1 MRFRFILLFL
11 AVALSCSAKQS
22 VSQQTDNKHTFVV
35 DENLPA
41 PKKDFGIQSGD
52 LIAQYWASKNN
63 VNKPIAYSF
72 ENDNLCYLGQDIFF
86 KFMVE
91 AYADHR
97 PIVLSPDIIWNVIAQ
112 GFSQHVN
119 NNPEALRDRIVYHEK
134 GKIELSV
141 MTKEELHSPNVKWD
155 ELLNTF
161 DNMIAESTK
170 DNLADVMRADF
181 STTDKTAR
189 IVSQMTLMSSVKAF
203 FDYSVIY
210 FSCGIPN
217 ITIEGT
223 TDDWEKVMNKT
234 QQLRKYNL
242 DWWVDDLV
250 PILNEFI
257 NASKGN
263 VNKVFWQNI
272 VKKDRPKEYVGGG
285 CAAAFEGEDPTELD
299 GWFLKLMPYD
309 QKGNRTP
316 EKVTYEYD
324 NMPSQV
330 TNVDF
335 KYKNLDTGTTIPMEM
350 ICGLVGIEIDTITN
364 AMRPKLGWMVC
375 EKNKQLE
382 IESLTENPVILTEI
396 PDILQY
402 IEYEPSI
409 CLVLNFD
416 EIKLPEWFVN
426 LKIDRIRLQTKKN
439 DKLKKELEKMFPDR
453 IVVSKKAEY
462 NTIKEC
468 DTEYIVQTKK
478 SFEPENHLYTQIQ
491 LFNSIKRESARFP
504 GENGYDEMFKFIKE
518 NRRIPKTEK
527 KDFHDQIM
535 VCVMFTVDIDGSLSD
550 FEITRVENSAT
561 REMKEEALR
570 LARLLP
576 KYVPA
581 MVANDLFEP
590 KHKVRSKKHICVDF

>member
-22 VSQQTDNKHTFVV
+22 VSQQTDDKHTFVV

-41 PKKDFGIQSGD
+41 PKKDMGIQSGD
-52 LIAQYWASKNN
+52 LIAKQWARENN
-63 VNKPIAYSF
+63 VKNPIAYSF
-72 ENDNLCYLGQDIFF
+72 KNDNLCYLGQDIFF

-112 GFSQHVN
+112 GFCQHIN
-119 NNPEALRDRIVYHEK
+119 NDPEALRGRIVYHEK

-161 DNMIAESTK
+161 DNMIAERTK

-181 STTDKTAR
+181 STTDKTTR

-210 FSCGIPN
+210 LSCGIPN

-223 TDDWEKVMNKT
+223 TDDWEKVLNKT
-234 QQLRKYNL
+234 QQLRKYDL

-263 VNKVFWQNI
+263 VNKVFWRNI
-272 VKKDRPKEYVGGG
+272 VKKDRPEKFVGGG
-285 CAAAFEGEDPTELD
+285 CSWDRPTELD
-299 GWFLKLMPYD
+299 GWFLKFMPYD
-309 QKGNRTP
+309 KKGKRTP
-316 EKVTYEYD
+316 QKVTYNYKD
-324 NMPSQV
+324 MPSQV
-330 TNVDF
+330 INVDF
-335 KYKNLDTGTTIPMEM
+335 MYKNLDTGTTTPMEM
-350 ICGLVGIEIDTITN
+350 LCGLVGIEIDTITN

-382 IESLTENPVILTEI
+382 IESLTENPVILTET
-396 PDILQY
+396 PDILQN

-409 CLVLNFD
+409 CLVLKNND
-416 EIKLPEWFVN
+416 IKLPEWFGN
-426 LKIDRIRLQTKKN
+426 LKVDRIRLQTKKN
-439 DKLKKELEKMFPDR
+439 DKFKKELEKMFPDR
-453 IVVSKKAEY
+453 KVVSKGVGY

-478 SFEPENHLYTQIQ
+478 SFEPENHLYTMHQIR
-491 LFNSIKRESARFP
+491 NSQEYEFASFP
-504 GENGYDEMFKFIKE
+504 GKNDYEEEKKFIKE
-518 NRRIPKTEK
+518 NRRIPESENI
-527 KDFHDQIM
+527 DFDNRKM
-535 VCVMFTVDIDGSLSD
+535 VCVMFTVDIDGSISD
-550 FEITRVENSAT
+550 FEITEVVNSAT
-561 REMKEEALR
+561 REMQEEALR
-570 LARLLP
+570 LAKMLP
-576 KYVPA
+576 KHVPA
-581 MVANDLFEP
+581 MVSNVENEP
-590 KHKVRSKKHICVDF
+590 LHKVRSKDNIIIFF

>member
-1 MRFRFILLFL
+1 MRHYFVLLFL
-11 AVALSCSAKQS
+11 AVTIYCSAKQG
-22 VSQQTDNKHTFVV
+22 VSQQTDDKKTFVV

-41 PKKDFGIQSGD
+41 PKKDMGIQSGD
-52 LIAQYWASKNN
+52 LIAKQWARENN
-63 VNKPIAYSF
+63 VKNPIAYSF
-72 ENDNLCYLGQDIFF
+72 KNDNLCYLGQDIFF

-112 GFSQHVN
+112 GFCQHIN

-161 DNMIAESTK
+161 DNMIAERTK

-210 FSCGIPN
+210 LSCGIPN

-223 TDDWEKVMNKT
+223 TDDWQKVLNKT
-234 QQLRKYNL
+234 QQLRKYDLN
-242 DWWVDDLV
+242 WWVDDLV

-263 VNKVFWQNI
+263 VNKVFWRNI
-272 VKKDRPKEYVGGG
+272 VKKDRPEKFVGGG
-285 CAAAFEGEDPTELD
+285 CSWDRPTELD
-299 GWFLKLMPYD
+299 GWFLKFMPYD
-309 QKGNRTP
+309 KKGKRTP
-316 EKVTYEYD
+316 QKVTYNYKD
-324 NMPSQV
+324 MPSQV
-330 TNVDF
+330 INVDF
-335 KYKNLDTGTTIPMEM
+335 MYKNLDTGTTTPMEM
-350 ICGLVGIEIDTITN
+350 LCGLVGIEIDTITN

-396 PDILQY
+396 PDILQN

-409 CLVLNFD
+409 CLVLKNND
-416 EIKLPEWFVN
+416 IKLPEWFGN
-426 LKIDRIRLQTKKN
+426 LKVDRIRLQTKKN
-439 DKLKKELEKMFPDR
+439 DKFKKELEKMFPDR
-453 IVVSKKAEY
+453 KVVSKGVGY

-478 SFEPENHLYTQIQ
+478 SFEPENHLYTMNQIR
-491 LFNSIKRESARFP
+491 NSQEYEFASFP
-504 GENGYDEMFKFIKE
+504 GKNDYEEEKKFIEE
-518 NRRIPKTEK
+518 NRRIPESEN
-527 KDFHDQIM
+527 KDIYDRKM
-535 VCVMFTVDIDGSLSD
+535 VRVMFTVDIDGSISD
-550 FEITRVENSAT
+550 FEITEVVNSAT
-561 REMKEEALR
+561 REMQKEALR
-570 LARLLP
+570 LAKMLP
-576 KYVPA
+576 KHVPA
-581 MVANDLFEP
+581 MVSNVENEP
-590 KHKVRSKKHICVDF
+590 LHKVRSKDNIIIFF

>member
-141 MTKEELHSPNVKWD
+141 ITKEELHSPNVKWD
-155 ELLNTF
+155 KLLNTF

-210 FSCGIPN
+210 ISCGIPN

-223 TDDWEKVMNKT
+223 TDDWEKVLNKT

-242 DWWVDDLV
+242 DWWVGDLV

-263 VNKVFWQNI
+263 VNKVFWRNI
-272 VKKDRPKEYVGGG
+272 VKKDRPEKFVGGG
-285 CAAAFEGEDPTELD
+285 CSWDRPTELD
-299 GWFLKLMPYD
+299 GWFLKFMPYD
-309 QKGNRTP
+309 KKGKRTP
-316 EKVTYEYD
+316 QKVTYNYKD
-324 NMPSQV
+324 MPSQV
-330 TNVDF
+330 INVDF
-335 KYKNLDTGTTIPMEM
+335 MYKNLDTGTTTPMEM
-350 ICGLVGIEIDTITN
+350 LCGLVGIEIDTITN

-396 PDILQY
+396 PDILQN

-409 CLVLNFD
+409 CLVLKNND
-416 EIKLPEWFVN
+416 IKLPEWFGN
-426 LKIDRIRLQTKKN
+426 LKVDRIRLQTKKN
-439 DKLKKELEKMFPDR
+439 DKFKKELEKMFPDR
-453 IVVSKKAEY
+453 KVVSKGVGY

-478 SFEPENHLYTQIQ
+478 SFEPENHLYTMNQIR
-491 LFNSIKRESARFP
+491 NSQEYEFASFP
-504 GENGYDEMFKFIKE
+504 GKNDYEEEKKFIKE
-518 NRRIPKTEK
+518 NRRIPESENI
-527 KDFHDQIM
+527 DFDDRKM
-535 VCVMFTVDIDGSLSD
+535 VRVMFTVDIDGSISD
-550 FEITRVENSAT
+550 FEITEVVNSAT
-561 REMKEEALR
+561 REMQEEALR
-570 LARLLP
+570 LAKMLP
-576 KYVPA
+576 KHVPA
-581 MVANDLFEP
+581 MVSNVENEP
-590 KHKVRSKKHICVDF
+590 LHKVRSKDNIIISF

>member
-1 MRFRFILLFL
+1 MRHYFVLLFL
-11 AVALSCSAKQS
+11 AVTLSCSAKQGI
-22 VSQQTDNKHTFVV
+22 SQQTDEKKTFVV

-41 PKKDFGIQSGD
+41 PKKDMGIQSGD
-52 LIAQYWASKNN
+52 LIAKQWARENN
-63 VNKPIAYSF
+63 VKNPIAYSF
-72 ENDNLCYLGQDIFF
+72 KKDNLCYLGQDIFF

-112 GFSQHVN
+112 GFCQHIN

-161 DNMIAESTK
+161 DNMIAERTK

-203 FDYSVIY
+203 FDYSVSY
-210 FSCGIPN
+210 LSCGIPN

-223 TDDWEKVMNKT
+223 TDDWQKVLNKT
-234 QQLRKYNL
+234 QQLRKYDLN
-242 DWWVDDLV
+242 WWVDDLV

-263 VNKVFWQNI
+263 VNKVFWRNI
-272 VKKDRPKEYVGGG
+272 VKKDRPEKYVGGG
-285 CAAAFEGEDPTELD
+285 CSWDRPTELD
-299 GWFLKLMPYD
+299 GWFLKFMPYD
-309 QKGNRTP
+309 KKGKRTP
-316 EKVTYEYD
+316 QKVTYNYKD
-324 NMPSQV
+324 MPSQV
-330 TNVDF
+330 INVDF
-335 KYKNLDTGTTIPMEM
+335 MYKNLETNTTTPMEM
-350 ICGLVGIEIDTITN
+350 LCGFVGIEVDSTTN

-375 EKNKQLE
+375 EKDKQLE

-396 PDILQY
+396 PDVLQN

-409 CLVLNFD
+409 CMVLKHKN
-416 EIKLPEWFVN
+416 IKLPEWFGN
-426 LKIDRIRLQTKKN
+426 LKVDRIRLQTKKN
-439 DKLKKELEKMFPDR
+439 DKFKKGLEKMFPDR
-453 IVVSKKAEY
+453 KVVSKGVGY

-478 SFEPENHLYTQIQ
+478 SFEPENHLYTMNQIR
-491 LFNSIKRESARFP
+491 NSQEYEFASFP
-504 GENGYDEMFKFIKE
+504 GKNDYEEEKKFIEE
-518 NRRIPKTEK
+518 NRRIPESEN
-527 KDFHDQIM
+527 KDIYDRKM
-535 VCVMFTVDIDGSLSD
+535 VRVMFTVDIDGSISD
-550 FEITRVENSAT
+550 FEITEVVNSAT
-561 REMKEEALR
+561 REMQEEALR
-570 LARLLP
+570 LAKMLP
-576 KYVPA
+576 KHVPA
-581 MVANDLFEP
+581 MVSNVENEP
-590 KHKVRSKKHICVDF
+590 LHKVRSKDNIIIFF

>member
-161 DNMIAESTK
+161 DNMIAERTK

-181 STTDKTAR
+181 STTDKTTR

-210 FSCGIPN
+210 LSCGIPN

-223 TDDWEKVMNKT
+223 TDDWQKVLNKT
-234 QQLRKYNL
+234 QQLRKYDL

-250 PILNEFI
+250 SILNEFI
-257 NASKGN
+257 NASNGN
-263 VNKVFWQNI
+263 VNKVFWRNI
-272 VKKDRPKEYVGGG
+272 VKKDRPEKFVGGG
-285 CAAAFEGEDPTELD
+285 CSWDRPTELD
-299 GWFLKLMPYD
+299 GWFLKFMPYD
-309 QKGNRTP
+309 KKGKRTP
-316 EKVTYEYD
+316 QKVTYNYKD
-324 NMPSQV
+324 MPSQV
-330 TNVDF
+330 INVDF
-335 KYKNLDTGTTIPMEM
+335 MYKNLDTGTTTPMEM
-350 ICGLVGIEIDTITN
+350 LCGLVGIEVDSITN

-396 PDILQY
+396 PDILQN

-409 CLVLNFD
+409 CLVLKNND
-416 EIKLPEWFVN
+416 MKLPEWFGN
-426 LKIDRIRLQTKKN
+426 LKVDRIRLQTKKN
-439 DKLKKELEKMFPDR
+439 DKFKKELEKMFPDR
-453 IVVSKKAEY
+453 KVVSKGVGY

-478 SFEPENHLYTQIQ
+478 SFEPENHLYTMNQIR
-491 LFNSIKRESARFP
+491 NSQEYEFASFP
-504 GENGYDEMFKFIKE
+504 GKNDYEEEKKFIKE
-518 NRRIPKTEK
+518 NRRIPESENI
-527 KDFHDQIM
+527 DFDDRKM
-535 VCVMFTVDIDGSLSD
+535 VRVMFTVDIDGSISD
-550 FEITRVENSAT
+550 FEITEVVNSAT
-561 REMKEEALR
+561 REMQEEALR
-570 LARLLP
+570 LSKMLP
-576 KYVPA
+576 KHVPA
-581 MVANDLFEP
+581 MVSNVENEP
-590 KHKVRSKKHICVDF
+590 LHKVRSKDNIIIFF

>member
-1 MRFRFILLFL
+1 MRHYFVLLFL
-11 AVALSCSAKQS
+11 AVTLSCSAKQG
-22 VSQQTDNKHTFVV
+22 VSQQTDDKKTFVV

-41 PKKDFGIQSGD
+41 PKKDMGIQSGD
-52 LIAQYWASKNN
+52 LIAKQWARENN
-63 VNKPIAYSF
+63 VKNPIAYSF
-72 ENDNLCYLGQDIFF
+72 KNDNLCYLGQDIFF

-97 PIVLSPDIIWNVIAQ
+97 PIALSPDIIWNLIAQ
-112 GFSQHVN
+112 GFCQHIN
-119 NNPEALRDRIVYHEK
+119 NNPEALRDRIVYHER

-141 MTKEELHSPNVKWD
+141 MTKDELHSPNVKWD

-210 FSCGIPN
+210 LSCGIPN

-223 TDDWEKVMNKT
+223 TDDWQKVLNKT
-234 QQLRKYNL
+234 QQLRKYDL
-242 DWWVDDLV
+242 EWWVDDLV

-263 VNKVFWQNI
+263 VNKVFWRNI
-272 VKKDRPKEYVGGG
+272 VKKDRPEKFVGGG
-285 CAAAFEGEDPTELD
+285 CSWDRPTVLD
-299 GWFLKLMPYD
+299 GWFLKFMPYD
-309 QKGNRTP
+309 KRGNRLP
-316 EKVTYEYD
+316 EKVTYNYED
-324 NMPSQV
+324 MPSQV

-375 EKNKQLE
+375 EKNKKLE
-382 IESLTENPVILTEI
+382 VESITKDPVILTEI

-409 CLVLNFD
+409 CLVLNYD

-478 SFEPENHLYTQIQ
+478 SFEPENHLYTRIQ

-504 GENGYDEMFKFIKE
+504 GENEYEEMEKFIKE
-518 NRRIPKTEK
+518 NRRIPESEK
-527 KDFHDQIM
+527 KDIYDRIM
-535 VCVMFTVDIDGSLSD
+535 VRVMFTVDIDGSLSD
-550 FEITRVENSAT
+550 FEITEVENSAT

-570 LARLLP
+570 LAKIQP

-581 MVANDLFEP
+581 MVSNDLFEL
-590 KHKVRSKKHICVDF
+590 KHKVRSKENICVYF

>member
-41 PKKDFGIQSGD
+41 PKKNFGIQSGD

-134 GKIELSV
+134 DKIELSV

-210 FSCGIPN
+210 ISCGIPN

-223 TDDWEKVMNKT
+223 TDDWEKVLNKT

-242 DWWVDDLV
+242 DWWVGDLV

-263 VNKVFWQNI
+263 VNKVFWRNI
-272 VKKDRPKEYVGGG
+272 VKKDRPEKFVGGG
-285 CAAAFEGEDPTELD
+285 CSWDRPTELD
-299 GWFLKLMPYD
+299 GWFLKFMPYD
-309 QKGNRTP
+309 KRGNRLP
-316 EKVTYEYD
+316 EKVTYNYED
-324 NMPSQV
+324 MPSQV

-396 PDILQY
+396 PDILQN

-409 CLVLNFD
+409 CLVLKNND
-416 EIKLPEWFVN
+416 IKLPEWFGN
-426 LKIDRIRLQTKKN
+426 LKVDRIRLQTKKN
-439 DKLKKELEKMFPDR
+439 DKFKKELEKMFPDR
-453 IVVSKKAEY
+453 KVVSKGVGY

-478 SFEPENHLYTQIQ
+478 SFEPENHLYTMNQIR
-491 LFNSIKRESARFP
+491 NSQEYEFASFP
-504 GENGYDEMFKFIKE
+504 GKNDYEEEKKFIKE
-518 NRRIPKTEK
+518 NRRIPESENI
-527 KDFHDQIM
+527 DFDDRKM
-535 VCVMFTVDIDGSLSD
+535 VRVMFTVDIDGSISD
-550 FEITRVENSAT
+550 FEITEVVNSAT
-561 REMKEEALR
+561 REMQEEALR
-570 LARLLP
+570 LAKMLP
-576 KYVPA
+576 KHVPA
-581 MVANDLFEP
+581 MVSNVENEP
-590 KHKVRSKKHICVDF
+590 LHKVRSKDNIIISF

>member
-1 MRFRFILLFL
+1 MFL
-11 AVALSCSAKQS
+11 AVAFSCSAKQS
-22 VSQQTDNKHTFVV
+22 ISQQTDNKHTFVV

-52 LIAQYWASKNN
+52 LIAKYWASKNN

-161 DNMIAESTK
+161 DNMIAERTK

-181 STTDKTAR
+181 STTDKTTR

-210 FSCGIPN
+210 LSCGIPN

-223 TDDWEKVMNKT
+223 TDDWQKVLNKT
-234 QQLRKYNL
+234 QQLRKYDL

-263 VNKVFWQNI
+263 VNKVFWRNI
-272 VKKDRPKEYVGGG
+272 VKKDRPEKFVGGG
-285 CAAAFEGEDPTELD
+285 CSWDRPTELD
-299 GWFLKLMPYD
+299 GWFLKFMPYD
-309 QKGNRTP
+309 KKGKRTP
-316 EKVTYEYD
+316 QKVTYNYKD
-324 NMPSQV
+324 MPSQV
-330 TNVDF
+330 INVDF
-335 KYKNLDTGTTIPMEM
+335 MYKNLDTGTTTPMEM
-350 ICGLVGIEIDTITN
+350 LCGLVGIEIDTITN

-396 PDILQY
+396 PDILQN

-409 CLVLNFD
+409 CLVLKNND
-416 EIKLPEWFVN
+416 IKLPEWFGN
-426 LKIDRIRLQTKKN
+426 LKVDRIRLQTKKN
-439 DKLKKELEKMFPDR
+439 DKFKKELEKMFPDR
-453 IVVSKKAEY
+453 KVVSKGVGY

-478 SFEPENHLYTQIQ
+478 SFEPENHLYTMNQIR
-491 LFNSIKRESARFP
+491 NSQEYEFASFP
-504 GENGYDEMFKFIKE
+504 GKNDYEEEKKFIKE
-518 NRRIPKTEK
+518 NRRIPESENI
-527 KDFHDQIM
+527 DFDDRKM
-535 VCVMFTVDIDGSLSD
+535 VRVMFTVDIDGSISD
-550 FEITRVENSAT
+550 FEITEVVNSAT
-561 REMKEEALR
+561 REMQEEALR
-570 LARLLP
+570 LAKMLP
-576 KYVPA
+576 KHVPA
-581 MVANDLFEP
+581 MVSNVENEP
-590 KHKVRSKKHICVDF
+590 LHKVRSKDNIIIFF

>member
-141 MTKEELHSPNVKWD
+141 ITKEELHSPNVKWD
-155 ELLNTF
+155 KLLNTF

-223 TDDWEKVMNKT
+223 TDDWEKVLNKT

-242 DWWVDDLV
+242 DWWVGDLV

-263 VNKVFWQNI
+263 VNKVFWRNI
-272 VKKDRPKEYVGGG
+272 VKKDRPEKFVGGG
-285 CAAAFEGEDPTELD
+285 CSWDRPTELD
-299 GWFLKLMPYD
+299 GWFLKFMPYD
-309 QKGNRTP
+309 KKGKRTP
-316 EKVTYEYD
+316 QKVTYNYKD
-324 NMPSQV
+324 MPSQV
-330 TNVDF
+330 INVDF
-335 KYKNLDTGTTIPMEM
+335 MYKNLDTGTTTPMEM
-350 ICGLVGIEIDTITN
+350 LCGLVGIEVDSITN

-396 PDILQY
+396 PDILQN

-409 CLVLNFD
+409 CLVLKNND
-416 EIKLPEWFVN
+416 IKLPEWFGN
-426 LKIDRIRLQTKKN
+426 LKVDRIRLQTKKN
-439 DKLKKELEKMFPDR
+439 DKFKKELEKMFPDR
-453 IVVSKKAEY
+453 KVVSKGVGY

-478 SFEPENHLYTQIQ
+478 SFEPENHLYTMNQIR
-491 LFNSIKRESARFP
+491 NSQEYEFASFP
-504 GENGYDEMFKFIKE
+504 GKNDYEEEKKFIKE
-518 NRRIPKTEK
+518 NRRIPESENI
-527 KDFHDQIM
+527 DFDDRKM
-535 VCVMFTVDIDGSLSD
+535 VRVMFTVDIDGSISD
-550 FEITRVENSAT
+550 FEITEVVNSAT
-561 REMKEEALR
+561 REMQEEALR
-570 LARLLP
+570 LAKMLP
-576 KYVPA
+576 KHVPA
-581 MVANDLFEP
+581 MVSNVENEP
-590 KHKVRSKKHICVDF
+590 LHKVRSKDNIIISF

>member
-141 MTKEELHSPNVKWD
+141 ITKEELHSPNVKWD
-155 ELLNTF
+155 KLLNTF

-210 FSCGIPN
+210 ISCGIPN

-223 TDDWEKVMNKT
+223 TDDWEKVLNKT

-242 DWWVDDLV
+242 DWWVGDLV

-263 VNKVFWQNI
+263 VNKVFWRNI
-272 VKKDRPKEYVGGG
+272 VKKDRPEKFVGGG
-285 CAAAFEGEDPTELD
+285 CSWDRPTELD
-299 GWFLKLMPYD
+299 GWFLKFMPYD
-309 QKGNRTP
+309 KKGKRTP
-316 EKVTYEYD
+316 QKVTYNYKD
-324 NMPSQV
+324 MPSQV
-330 TNVDF
+330 INVDF
-335 KYKNLDTGTTIPMEM
+335 MYKNLDTGTTTPMEM
-350 ICGLVGIEIDTITN
+350 LCGLVGIEVDSITN

-396 PDILQY
+396 PDILQN

-409 CLVLNFD
+409 CLVLKNND
-416 EIKLPEWFVN
+416 IKLPEWFGN
-426 LKIDRIRLQTKKN
+426 LKVDRIRLQTKKN
-439 DKLKKELEKMFPDR
+439 DKFKKELGKMFPDR
-453 IVVSKKAEY
+453 KVVSKGVGY

-478 SFEPENHLYTQIQ
+478 SFEPENHLYTMNQIR
-491 LFNSIKRESARFP
+491 NSQEYEFASFP
-504 GENGYDEMFKFIKE
+504 GKNDYEEEKKFIKE
-518 NRRIPKTEK
+518 NRRIPESENI
-527 KDFHDQIM
+527 DFDDRKM
-535 VCVMFTVDIDGSLSD
+535 VRVMFTVDIDGSISD
-550 FEITRVENSAT
+550 FEITEVVNSAT
-561 REMKEEALR
+561 REMQEEALR
-570 LARLLP
+570 LAKMLP
-576 KYVPA
+576 KHVPA
-581 MVANDLFEP
+581 MVSNVENEP
-590 KHKVRSKKHICVDF
+590 LHKVRSKDNIIISF

>member
-1 MRFRFILLFL
+1 MRHYFVLLFL
-11 AVALSCSAKQS
+11 AVTLSCSAKQG
-22 VSQQTDNKHTFVV
+22 VSQQTDDKKTFVV

-41 PKKDFGIQSGD
+41 PKKDMGIQSGD
-52 LIAQYWASKNN
+52 LIAKQWARENN
-63 VNKPIAYSF
+63 VKNPIAYSF
-72 ENDNLCYLGQDIFF
+72 KNDNLCYLGQDIFF

-119 NNPEALRDRIVYHEK
+119 NNPEALRDRIVYHER

-161 DNMIAESTK
+161 DNMIAERTK

-210 FSCGIPN
+210 LSCGIPN

-223 TDDWEKVMNKT
+223 TDDWQKVLNKT
-234 QQLRKYNL
+234 QQLRKYDLN
-242 DWWVDDLV
+242 WWVDDLV

-263 VNKVFWQNI
+263 VNKVFWRNI
-272 VKKDRPKEYVGGG
+272 VKKDRPEKFVGGG
-285 CAAAFEGEDPTELD
+285 CSWDRPTELD
-299 GWFLKLMPYD
+299 GWFLKFMPYD
-309 QKGNRTP
+309 KKGKRTP
-316 EKVTYEYD
+316 QKVTYNYKD
-324 NMPSQV
+324 MPSQV
-330 TNVDF
+330 INVDF
-335 KYKNLDTGTTIPMEM
+335 IYKNLDTGTTTPMEM
-350 ICGLVGIEIDTITN
+350 LCGLVGIEIDTITN

-396 PDILQY
+396 PDILQN

-409 CLVLNFD
+409 CLVLKNND
-416 EIKLPEWFVN
+416 IKLPEWFGN
-426 LKIDRIRLQTKKN
+426 LKVDRIRLQTKKN
-439 DKLKKELEKMFPDR
+439 DKFKKELEKMFPDR
-453 IVVSKKAEY
+453 KVVSKGVGY

-478 SFEPENHLYTQIQ
+478 SFEPENHLYTMNQIR
-491 LFNSIKRESARFP
+491 NSQEYEFASFP
-504 GENGYDEMFKFIKE
+504 GKNDYEEEKKFIEE
-518 NRRIPKTEK
+518 NRRIPESEN
-527 KDFHDQIM
+527 KDIYDRKM
-535 VCVMFTVDIDGSLSD
+535 VRVMFTVDIDGSISD
-550 FEITRVENSAT
+550 FEITEVVNSAT
-561 REMKEEALR
+561 REMQEEALR
-570 LARLLP
+570 LAKMLP
-576 KYVPA
+576 KHVPA
-581 MVANDLFEP
+581 MVSNVENEP
-590 KHKVRSKKHICVDF
+590 LHKVRSKDNIIIFF

>member
-22 VSQQTDNKHTFVV
+22 VSQQTDDKHTFVV

-141 MTKEELHSPNVKWD
+141 ITKEELHSPNVKWD
-155 ELLNTF
+155 KLLNTF

-210 FSCGIPN
+210 ISCGIPN

-223 TDDWEKVMNKT
+223 TDDWEKVLNKT

-242 DWWVDDLV
+242 DWWVGDLV

-263 VNKVFWQNI
+263 VNKVFWRNI
-272 VKKDRPKEYVGGG
+272 VKKDRPEKFVGGG
-285 CAAAFEGEDPTELD
+285 CSWERPTELD
-299 GWFLKLMPYD
+299 GWFLKFMPYD
-309 QKGNRTP
+309 KKGKRTP
-316 EKVTYEYD
+316 QKVTYNYKD
-324 NMPSQV
+324 MPSQV
-330 TNVDF
+330 INVDF
-335 KYKNLDTGTTIPMEM
+335 MYKNLDTGTTTPMEM
-350 ICGLVGIEIDTITN
+350 LCGLVGIEVDSITN

-396 PDILQY
+396 PDILQN

-409 CLVLNFD
+409 CLVLKNND
-416 EIKLPEWFVN
+416 IKLPEWFGN
-426 LKIDRIRLQTKKN
+426 LKVDRIRLQTKKN
-439 DKLKKELEKMFPDR
+439 DKFKKELEKMFPDR
-453 IVVSKKAEY
+453 KVVSKGVGY

-478 SFEPENHLYTQIQ
+478 SFEPENHLYTMNQIR
-491 LFNSIKRESARFP
+491 NSQEYEFASFP
-504 GENGYDEMFKFIKE
+504 GKNDYEEEKKFIKE
-518 NRRIPKTEK
+518 NRRIPESENI
-527 KDFHDQIM
+527 DFDDRKM
-535 VCVMFTVDIDGSLSD
+535 VRVMFTVDIDGSISD
-550 FEITRVENSAT
+550 FEITEVVNSAT
-561 REMKEEALR
+561 REMQEEALR
-570 LARLLP
+570 LAKMLP
-576 KYVPA
+576 KHVPA
-581 MVANDLFEP
+581 MVSNVENEP
-590 KHKVRSKKHICVDF
+590 LHKVRSKDNIIISF

>member
-1 MRFRFILLFL
+1 MRFRFILLSL

-141 MTKEELHSPNVKWD
+141 ITKEELHSPNVKWD
-155 ELLNTF
+155 KLLNTF

-210 FSCGIPN
+210 ISCGIPN

-223 TDDWEKVMNKT
+223 TDDWEKVLNKT
-234 QQLRKYNL
+234 QQLRKYDLN
-242 DWWVDDLV
+242 WWVDDLV

-263 VNKVFWQNI
+263 VNKVFWRNI
-272 VKKDRPKEYVGGG
+272 VKKDRPEKFVGGG
-285 CAAAFEGEDPTELD
+285 CSWDRPTELD
-299 GWFLKLMPYD
+299 GWFLKFMPYD
-309 QKGNRTP
+309 KKGKRTP
-316 EKVTYEYD
+316 QKVTYNYKD
-324 NMPSQV
+324 MPSQV
-330 TNVDF
+330 INVDF
-335 KYKNLDTGTTIPMEM
+335 MYKNLDTGTTTPMEM
-350 ICGLVGIEIDTITN
+350 LCGLVGIEIDTITN

-396 PDILQY
+396 PDILQN

-409 CLVLNFD
+409 CLVLKNND
-416 EIKLPEWFVN
+416 IKLPEWFGN
-426 LKIDRIRLQTKKN
+426 LKVDRIRLQTKKN
-439 DKLKKELEKMFPDR
+439 DKFKKELEKMFPDR
-453 IVVSKKAEY
+453 KVVSKGVGY

-478 SFEPENHLYTQIQ
+478 SFEPENHLYTMNQIR
-491 LFNSIKRESARFP
+491 NSQEYEFASFP
-504 GENGYDEMFKFIKE
+504 GKNDYEEEKKFIKE
-518 NRRIPKTEK
+518 NRRIPESENI
-527 KDFHDQIM
+527 DFDDRKM
-535 VCVMFTVDIDGSLSD
+535 VRVMFTVDIDGSISD
-550 FEITRVENSAT
+550 FEITEVVNSAT
-561 REMKEEALR
+561 REMQEEALR
-570 LARLLP
+570 LAKMLP
-576 KYVPA
+576 KHVPA
-581 MVANDLFEP
+581 MVSNVENEP
-590 KHKVRSKKHICVDF
+590 LHKVRSKDNIIISF

>member
-1 MRFRFILLFL
+1 MRHYFVLLFL
-11 AVALSCSAKQS
+11 AVTLSCSAKQG
-22 VSQQTDNKHTFVV
+22 VSQQTDDKHTFVV

-41 PKKDFGIQSGD
+41 PKKDMGMQSGN
-52 LIAQYWASKNN
+52 LIAKQWARENN
-63 VNKPIAYSF
+63 VKNPIAYSF
-72 ENDNLCYLGQDIFF
+72 KNENLCYLGQDIFF

-119 NNPEALRDRIVYHEK
+119 NNPEALRDRIVYHER

-161 DNMIAESTK
+161 DNMIAERTK

-203 FDYSVIY
+203 FDYSVSY
-210 FSCGIPN
+210 LSCGIPN

-223 TDDWEKVMNKT
+223 TDDWQKVLNKT
-234 QQLRKYNL
+234 QQLRKYDL

-263 VNKVFWQNI
+263 VNKVFWRNI
-272 VKKDRPKEYVGGG
+272 VKKDRPEKYVGGG
-285 CAAAFEGEDPTELD
+285 CSWDRPTELD
-299 GWFLKLMPYD
+299 GWFLKFMPYD
-309 QKGNRTP
+309 KKGKRTP
-316 EKVTYEYD
+316 QKVTYNYKD
-324 NMPSQV
+324 MPSQV
-330 TNVDF
+330 INVDF
-335 KYKNLDTGTTIPMEM
+335 MYKNLDTGTTTPMEM
-350 ICGLVGIEIDTITN
+350 LCGLVGIEIDTITN

-396 PDILQY
+396 PDILQN

-409 CLVLNFD
+409 CLVLKNND
-416 EIKLPEWFVN
+416 IKLPEWFGN
-426 LKIDRIRLQTKKN
+426 LKVDRIRLQTKKN
-439 DKLKKELEKMFPDR
+439 DKFKKGLEKMFPDR
-453 IVVSKKAEY
+453 KVVSKGVGY

-478 SFEPENHLYTQIQ
+478 SFEPENHLYTMNQIR
-491 LFNSIKRESARFP
+491 NSQEYEFASFP
-504 GENGYDEMFKFIKE
+504 GKNDYEEEKKFIEE
-518 NRRIPKTEK
+518 NRRIPESEN
-527 KDFHDQIM
+527 KDIYDRKM
-535 VCVMFTVDIDGSLSD
+535 VRVMFTVDIDGSISD
-550 FEITRVENSAT
+550 FEITEVVNSAT
-561 REMKEEALR
+561 REMQEEALR
-570 LARLLP
+570 LAKMLP
-576 KYVPA
+576 KHVPA
-581 MVANDLFEP
+581 MVSNVENEP
-590 KHKVRSKKHICVDF
+590 LHKVRSKDNIIIFF

>member
-11 AVALSCSAKQS
+11 AVAFSCSAKQS

-210 FSCGIPN
+210 ISCGIPN

-223 TDDWEKVMNKT
+223 TDDWEKVLNKT

-242 DWWVDDLV
+242 DWWVGDLV

-263 VNKVFWQNI
+263 VNKVFWRNI
-272 VKKDRPKEYVGGG
+272 VKKDRPEKFVGGG
-285 CAAAFEGEDPTELD
+285 CSWDRPTELD
-299 GWFLKLMPYD
+299 GWFLKFMPYD
-309 QKGNRTP
+309 KKGKRTP
-316 EKVTYEYD
+316 QKVTYNYKD
-324 NMPSQV
+324 MPSQV
-330 TNVDF
+330 INVDF
-335 KYKNLDTGTTIPMEM
+335 MYKNLDTGTTTPMEM
-350 ICGLVGIEIDTITN
+350 LCGLVGIEVDSITN

-396 PDILQY
+396 PDILQN

-409 CLVLNFD
+409 CIVLKNND
-416 EIKLPEWFVN
+416 IKLPEWFGN
-426 LKIDRIRLQTKKN
+426 LKVDRIRLQTKKN
-439 DKLKKELEKMFPDR
+439 DKFKKELEKMFPDR
-453 IVVSKKAEY
+453 KVVSKGVGY

-468 DTEYIVQTKK
+468 DTEYIVQTKN
-478 SFEPENHLYTQIQ
+478 SFEPENHLYTMNQIR
-491 LFNSIKRESARFP
+491 NSQEYEFASFP
-504 GENGYDEMFKFIKE
+504 GKNDYEEEKKFIKE
-518 NRRIPKTEK
+518 NRRIPESENI
-527 KDFHDQIM
+527 DFDDRKM
-535 VCVMFTVDIDGSLSD
+535 VRVMFTVDIDGSISD
-550 FEITRVENSAT
+550 FEITEVVNSAT
-561 REMKEEALR
+561 REMQEEALR
-570 LARLLP
+570 LAKMLP
-576 KYVPA
+576 KHVPA
-581 MVANDLFEP
+581 MVSNVENEP
-590 KHKVRSKKHICVDF
+590 LHKVRSKDNIIISF